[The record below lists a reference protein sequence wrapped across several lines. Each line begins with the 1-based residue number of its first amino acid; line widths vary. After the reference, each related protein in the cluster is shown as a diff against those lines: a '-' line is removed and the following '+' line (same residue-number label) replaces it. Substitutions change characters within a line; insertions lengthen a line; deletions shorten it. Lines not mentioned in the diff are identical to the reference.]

1 MADIQVIRWCIDIG
15 MAVLF
20 VVVFVTGLFKWTLL
34 MRALGL
40 TDLVMPVALMSDIHD
55 WAGLLLGFMVAL
67 HLFMNRAWIIS
78 TTKKVLA
85 GKKE

>member
-1 MADIQVIRWCIDIG
+1 MADMQVIRWCIDIG

-78 TTKKVLA
+78 ITKKVLA
-85 GKKE
+85 GKK

>member
-1 MADIQVIRWCIDIG
+1 MADIQLIRWCIDIG
-15 MAVLF
+15 MGVLF
-20 VVVFVTGLFKWTLL
+20 VVTFVTGLFKWTLL
-34 MRALGL
+34 MRTLGL

-67 HLFMNRAWIIS
+67 HLFMNRDWIIS

-85 GKKE
+85 GKK

>member
-1 MADIQVIRWCIDIG
+1 MADMQVIRWCIDIG

-85 GKKE
+85 GKK

>member
-1 MADIQVIRWCIDIG
+1 MADMQVIRWCIDIG

>member
-67 HLFMNRAWIIS
+67 HLFMNRTWIIS

-85 GKKE
+85 GKK

>member
-78 TTKKVLA
+78 ITKKVLA
-85 GKKE
+85 GKK

>member
-1 MADIQVIRWCIDIG
+1 MADMQVIRWCIDIG

-67 HLFMNRAWIIS
+67 HLYMNRAWILS
-78 TTKKVLA
+78 TTKKMLA
-85 GKKE
+85 GKK